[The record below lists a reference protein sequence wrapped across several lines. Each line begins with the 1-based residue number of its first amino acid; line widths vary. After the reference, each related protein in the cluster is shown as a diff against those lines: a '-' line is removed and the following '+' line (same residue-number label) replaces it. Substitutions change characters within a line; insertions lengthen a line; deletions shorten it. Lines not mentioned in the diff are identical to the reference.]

1 MTLTDRDKRAV
12 LLLGVVVVGVVAW
25 LSFSGSGGS
34 AKLVRPADSTA
45 LAEKR
50 LNRLRQVAATLPA
63 KEGILKQV
71 SAELDQR
78 EKGLLQAATAA
89 QAQAQLLQIVRKI
102 GKSQTPPLEI
112 RGEEIGQV
120 HALGDAYG
128 EVGVSVTFESR
139 IEQLVDL
146 LADLTA
152 QTEIVA
158 SNDLR
163 IGEASP
169 KDKTLSVRLTV
180 SGVVP
185 KRLVPE
191 KKGLDA
197 F

>member
-12 LLLGVVVVGVVAW
+12 LLLGAVVAAVVVW
-25 LSFSGSGGS
+25 LSFPAGGT
-34 AKLVRPADSTA
+34 AKVVRPADSTA

-50 LNRLRQVAATLPA
+50 LNRLRQLAATLPA
-63 KEGILKQV
+63 REGILKQV
-71 SAELDQR
+71 SSDLDKR

-89 QAQAQLLQIVRKI
+89 QAQAQLVQIVRKL
-102 GKSQTPPLEI
+102 GKAQSPPLEI
-112 RGEEIGQV
+112 RGVEIGQV
-120 HALGDAYG
+120 HPFGDAYG
-128 EVGVSVTFESR
+128 EVTVAVTFDAR

-152 QTEIVA
+152 QPEIVA
-158 SNDLR
+158 SNELR
-163 IGEASP
+163 VSPGNP
-169 KDKTLSVRLTV
+169 KDKMLSVRLTV